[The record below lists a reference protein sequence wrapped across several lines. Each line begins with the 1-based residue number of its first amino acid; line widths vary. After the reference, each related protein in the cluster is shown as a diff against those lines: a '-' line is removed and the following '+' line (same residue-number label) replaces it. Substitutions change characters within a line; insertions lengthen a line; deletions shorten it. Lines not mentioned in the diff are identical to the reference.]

1 MRTASEPR
9 GTLPREPADARGHGP
24 ATRGRPRRRALLR
37 DAAGFSLVE
46 AVVALALLGLMLAAI
61 LGTLSASW
69 RAEVKAFTDQ
79 EVQAVARD
87 MLHRI
92 VHGDPRPAVP
102 VIGLVRAREVV
113 TDPANSALAYRVT
126 WKDDNE
132 VVHDDAVHYYASGG
146 TLYRLVTPYT
156 DPLTTVTT
164 GGTPLADGVTAFEL
178 SDPGVLPVE
187 ISITITHHH
196 GASSITV
203 QTRVTPRNIATGG

>member
-1 MRTASEPR
+1 MRTASDRRPVLAE
-9 GTLPREPADARGHGP
+9 
-24 ATRGRPRRRALLR
+24 TRGA
-37 DAAGFSLVE
+37 SLVE
-46 AVVALALLGLMLAAI
+46 AVVGMALLGLMLVAV
-61 LGTLSASW
+61 LTVYSTSW
-69 RAEVKAFTDQ
+69 RAEVEAFNDH

-102 VIGLVRAREVV
+102 VMGLVRAREVV
-113 TDPANSALAYRVT
+113 TDPANSALSYRVT
-126 WKDDNE
+126 WKDDND

-164 GGTPLADGVTAFEL
+164 GGTPLASGVTAFEL
-178 SDPGVLPVE
+178 SDPGAIPVE

-203 QTRVTPRNIATGG
+203 QTRVTPRNLATGG

>member
-1 MRTASEPR
+1 MRMASEQR
-9 GTLPREPADARGHGP
+9 AA
-24 ATRGRPRRRALLR
+24 RRRLRVLLR
-37 DAAGFSLVE
+37 DTAGFSLVE
-46 AVVALALLGLMLAAI
+46 AVVAMALLGLMLAAI
-61 LGTLSASW
+61 LGTFSASW

-126 WKDDNE
+126 WTDESE
-132 VVHDDAVHYYASGG
+132 VVHDDAVLYYASEG
-146 TLYRLVTPYT
+146 TLYRQVFSYA
-156 DPLTTVTT
+156 DPLDAFLAHTS
-164 GGTPLADGVTAFEL
+164 GGTALAHGVTAFEL

-187 ISITITHHH
+187 IAITITHHH
-196 GASSITV
+196 GEASITV
-203 QTRVTPRNIATGG
+203 QTRVTPRNLATGG